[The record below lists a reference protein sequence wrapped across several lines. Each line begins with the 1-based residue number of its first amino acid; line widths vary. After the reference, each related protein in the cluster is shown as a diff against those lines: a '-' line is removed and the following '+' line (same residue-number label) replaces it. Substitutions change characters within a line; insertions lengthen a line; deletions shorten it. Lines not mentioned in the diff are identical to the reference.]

1 MISPLVPLE
10 QLLQQEEFSGGQYKM
25 FISRG
30 PLQKT
35 KGCKC
40 LMKLQSQKYSK
51 TCYIGFVTVND
62 LVIYPDNFIK
72 LKLPFSEE

>member
-1 MISPLVPLE
+1 
-10 QLLQQEEFSGGQYKM
+10 M

-51 TCYIGFVTVND
+51 TCYIGFVTVKD
-62 LVIYPDNFIK
+62 LVIYPFIK
-72 LKLPFSEE
+72 PKPPFSEE